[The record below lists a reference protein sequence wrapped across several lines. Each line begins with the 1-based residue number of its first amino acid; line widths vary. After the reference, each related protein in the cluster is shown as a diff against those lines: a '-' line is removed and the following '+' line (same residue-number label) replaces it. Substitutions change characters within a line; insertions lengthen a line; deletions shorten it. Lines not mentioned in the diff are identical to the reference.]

1 MIIEKLIKEIDW
13 KFQTFETED
22 GEILPFVNEEIK
34 VDDIKIPI
42 DNVVYVYKRNETNEV
57 KQKDN

>member
-22 GEILPFVNEEIK
+22 GEILPFVNEEIN
-34 VDDIKIPI
+34 VDSTMTPMDDVI
-42 DNVVYVYKRNETNEV
+42 YVYKHNETNDV

>member
-22 GEILPFVNEEIK
+22 GEILPFVNEEIN
-34 VDDIKIPI
+34 VDDIKISI
-42 DNVVYVYKRNETNEV
+42 DNVVYVYKHNETNEV

>member
-1 MIIEKLIKEIDW
+1 MIFEKLIKEIDW

-22 GEILPFVNEEIK
+22 GEILPFVNEEIN

-42 DNVVYVYKRNETNEV
+42 DNVIYVYKHNETNEV